1 MKNCTWCSSELS
13 RFRGN
18 NYQSGDLCCSSRAD
32 KHPTPWAMLSENDT
46 VLNGWNFIVFLPLPL
61 LSLWAFYFTK
71 VWTQF
76 FCRWGEKTERGPIK
90 NMKGP
95 SSQNI
100 RHRKTTQS
108 HHRIYQNWQG
118 KVDCWVGIDRAAFHW
133 ETAAPFSSP
142 APMPRRKT
150 LERWCSWCCSGHSD
164 DWIMKQRP
172 NLSCRAAYS
181 YWCWCKEVVV

>member
-32 KHPTPWAMLSENDT
+32 KHPTPRAMLSENNT
-46 VLNGWNFIVFLPLPL
+46 VLNALNFIVRPLPHL

-76 FCRWGEKTERGPIK
+76 FCRWGEKTREREPIK

-118 KVDCWVGIDRAAFHW
+118 KVDCWVGIDRAVFHR
-133 ETAAPFSSP
+133 ETVAPSP
-142 APMPRRKT
+142 VPQKASDVKLCKGDARSVVLGIQMT
-150 LERWCSWCCSGHSD
+150 EQWSGVR
-164 DWIMKQRP
+164 I
-172 NLSCRAAYS
+172 
-181 YWCWCKEVVV
+181 